1 MLEHFANTLRE
12 ERLEG
17 SCMGC
22 YRSIGLVVLL
32 LLTPMSYFVSAQ
44 DSPTVTITT
53 DWNSSSA
60 LSNEHAYVLTFADST
75 SHDYDV
81 MVEHLRNGM
90 DLSPSI
96 QTTFLE
102 DTPTLTARIVLD
114 SNIAWNDTVSI
125 EVTINGHDGVQL
137 PSPVVIERTFVIGS
151 WNQPMADHEVTT
163 TTAWSLEQN
172 YQTDEGNQSFVLY
185 FEGNGWQQRIGEVL
199 NSYELGNGTLFTS
212 ETTDNSTT
220 ELALNFESFWKNETV
235 TSGMLTSQVIQARGS
250 GDILLQLEEDGL
262 VTTINATVVDA
273 LLNRSNIDNVVTERL
288 RLEAFGALFV
298 NGEEDGAQFNVDG
311 DISLLLLETTDI
323 DGVRVLEHTQI
334 EATAD
339 MLLTDEGSEFNL
351 QLDQF
356 ESMERWENGVRV
368 DQLDILRGDG
378 TFGFEDQEENSSMTV
393 NGTVLTFHNRVED
406 GITMIDDVHV
416 DGTLSGDV
424 QGTFGVVQS
433 IEKTGTQLNHTLV
446 EHDVNVIHSETW
458 FNVTGAG
465 GSNFFGG
472 GGLGSYYNDSYI
484 YQATNADWE
493 NRTVRLVWTETGPDP
508 SNGDER
514 PERSPIEQ
522 DPTPPE
528 VEEALGNISV
538 GREAGFA
545 PIPMETGD
553 VVRLIAQD
561 GIVLTV
567 TAGQEGIEPR
577 DAKNLS
583 VIEWTGVYSDGV
595 SGTAQG
601 SIVHKGPLTGLLA
614 STTRSF
620 EIEFGENN
628 EIALLNES
636 QAVDAI
642 LSPSIVSAD
651 DNTGPQIIDVSLLE
665 GLVFGEGASPAHLVA
680 RIEDPDWNIVSVM
693 VDLSSI
699 ELGTVSMNDRGLDGD
714 QVIGDNE
721 WTTMISVQGMTV
733 GELPITVEVIDEWG
747 ETDVLSANITVENQA
762 PRILSASF
770 EPDTVVRDGASLLT
784 LDVLDYHGVESVV
797 VDLREYG
804 GDEISCIRI
813 EVWACELVIPQGMTP
828 GVRSIKVRLT
838 DNLGSTIL
846 VTKTQASEHHF
857 QPSSTDV
864 DLALTVE
871 NTPPTLTLATTE
883 PLQRSDS
890 DTQQGIEIR
899 VDDADGIL
907 LVRADLGVL
916 KPLGQ
921 TNRWVTLYDNGQG
934 LDREANDG
942 IYTAT
947 ASIRTSTPISAHE
960 IFIQASDQFGDAT
973 PSTSFVV
980 FVAESDEGI
989 LASNEGEF
997 SVTLIAIVVGIA
1009 ALLAGLVA
1017 YFRQR
1022 QPPKEGQD
1030 RFGFQ

>member
-1 MLEHFANTLRE
+1 MR
-12 ERLEG
+12 
-17 SCMGC
+17 
-22 YRSIGLVVLL
+22 RSQSIVLVLL
-32 LLTPMSYFVSAQ
+32 LMLTPLSSLVSAEGV
-44 DSPTVTITT
+44 PTVDITT

-60 LSNEHAYVLTFADST
+60 LTNEHAYILTFGDS
-75 SHDYDV
+75 SAHDYDV
-81 MVEHLRNGM
+81 TIEHLRDSV

-102 DTPTLTARIVLD
+102 NTPSLTARLVLD
-114 SNIAWNDTVSI
+114 TAVAWNDTISI
-125 EVTINGHDGVQL
+125 QVTINGHDGVAL
-137 PSPVVIERTFVIGS
+137 SSPTVEERTFTVGS

-163 TTAWSLEQN
+163 TTSWSLEQN
-172 YQTDEGNQSFVLY
+172 YQTSDGNQSFMLL

-199 NSYELGNGTLFTS
+199 NAYELGNGTLFTS
-212 ETTDNSTT
+212 ETTGNSTT
-220 ELALNFESFWKNETV
+220 ELNLDFESFWKNETV
-235 TSGMLTSQVIQARGS
+235 TSGVLTSQVIQAKGN

-273 LLNRSNIDNVVTERL
+273 LLNRSNIDNVVSERL
-288 RLEAFGALFV
+288 RLEAFGALLV
-298 NGEEDGAQFNVDG
+298 NGEEDGGQFNVDG
-311 DISLLLLETTDI
+311 DISLLLLETTDVN
-323 DGVRVLEHTQI
+323 GVRVLQHTQI

-339 MLLTDEGSEFNL
+339 MLLRDEGSEFNL

-356 ESMERWENGVRV
+356 ETLERWEDGVRV
-368 DQLDILRGDG
+368 DQLDLIRGDG
-378 TFGFEDQEENSSMTV
+378 TFGFTDQEENASMVV
-393 NGTVLTFHNRVED
+393 NGTVYNFHTRVED
-406 GITMIDDVHV
+406 GITLVDDVHV

-424 QGTFGVVQS
+424 QGTFGVVQT
-433 IEKTGTQLNHTLV
+433 IEQTGKQRNHTLV

-458 FNVTGAG
+458 FNVTGIG
-465 GSNFFGG
+465 GSSFFGG
-472 GGLGSYYNDSYI
+472 SGAGSYYNDSYI
-484 YQATNADWE
+484 YQATNADWD

-508 SNGDER
+508 SSGDER

-545 PIPMETGD
+545 PVPMETGD
-553 VVRLIAQD
+553 VVRLLAQD

-567 TAGQEGIEPR
+567 TAGQEAIEPR

-583 VIEWTGVYSDGV
+583 VIQWTGVYSDGV
-595 SGTAQG
+595 TGTASG
-601 SIVHKGPLTGLLA
+601 SIVHQGPLTGLLA
-614 STTRSF
+614 STIRSF
-620 EIEFGENN
+620 EIEFGGDGET
-628 EIALLNES
+628 ALLNES

-651 DNTGPQIIDVSLLE
+651 DNTAPQVLDLSLME
-665 GLVFGEGASPAHLVA
+665 GLVFGEGASSAHLVA
-680 RIEDPDWNIVSVM
+680 TIDDPDWNIVSVQ

-699 ELGTVSMNDRGLDGD
+699 DLGMVSMNNRGLNGD
-714 QVIGDNE
+714 QSIGDNK
-721 WTTMISVQGMTV
+721 WTTMISVQGTQV
-733 GELPITVEVIDEWG
+733 GELPISVEVVDEWG
-747 ETDVLSANITVENQA
+747 ESDTLSTNITVENQA
-762 PRILSASF
+762 PRILSATI
-770 EPDTVVRDGASLLT
+770 EPGNVVRGGATIMT
-784 LDVLDYHGVESVV
+784 LDVLDYHGVDSIV

-804 GDEISCIRI
+804 GEEIPCLKV

-828 GVRSIKVRLT
+828 GIRPLKVRLT
-838 DNLGSTIL
+838 DNLGASIL
-846 VTKTQASEHHF
+846 VSKTQTSEHHF
-857 QPSSTDV
+857 QPSSTDEELV
-864 DLALTVE
+864 VAIE
-871 NTPPTLTLATTE
+871 NTPPTLTLSTTE

-890 DTQQGIEIR
+890 DSEQAIEIQ

-921 TNRWVTLYDNGQG
+921 TTRWVTLYDNGQG

-942 IYTAT
+942 IYTAA

-960 IFIQASDQFGDAT
+960 IFVQASDSFGDAT
-973 PSTSFVV
+973 APTSFVV
-980 FVAESDEGI
+980 FVEEADDGTVGSGGDET
-989 LASNEGEF
+989 

-1009 ALLAGLVA
+1009 ALLAGLVV